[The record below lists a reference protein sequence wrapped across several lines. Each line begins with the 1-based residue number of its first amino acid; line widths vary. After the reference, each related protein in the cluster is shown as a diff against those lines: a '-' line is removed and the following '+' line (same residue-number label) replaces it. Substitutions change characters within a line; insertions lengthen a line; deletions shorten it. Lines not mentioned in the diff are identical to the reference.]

1 MADLGIKRMEGIV
14 FDVNNLLRSEGFYS
28 EAFDFALV
36 ARSTPAL
43 ERANGERSEVYEAGG
58 IRVIVTQP
66 MRPRS
71 RSGRYLKR
79 HPDGIS
85 SLIFEV
91 EDLEVAAALL
101 TERNATFVDN
111 PRWVSNASGGRYG
124 YFDIT
129 TPFGEAL
136 FRFCQR
142 DGFEDPLPGI
152 ERLSTPSGGK
162 NSMRFEAFDHVT
174 SNFLTLEP
182 MVLWCKTVLGFEQ
195 YWDIAFHTDDVAPS
209 EDHGSGLKS
218 VVLWDPRSGA
228 KFANNEPMRP
238 HFEDSQIYTFVMDN
252 YGPGIQHVAF
262 AVADIISTVRALR
275 ERGVVFMPT
284 PPSYYEMLPARL
296 EMLSVQLEEDIAE
309 LQALEILVDGKPGGS
324 YLLQI
329 FLKEAAGLYEDEE
342 AGPFFFEII
351 QRKGDRGFGEGNFR
365 ALFESIEREQ
375 VKKR

>member
-1 MADLGIKRMEGIV
+1 MEGIV
-14 FDVNNLLRSEGFYS
+14 FDVHNLLRSEGFYAES
-28 EAFDFALV
+28 FDFALI
-36 ARSTPAL
+36 ARSTAAL
-43 ERANGERSEVYEAGG
+43 ERTAGERTEVYEAGD
-58 IRVIVTQP
+58 IRVIVTSP

-91 EDLEVAAALL
+91 EDLETTAALL
-101 TERNATFVDN
+101 AERNATFVDA
-111 PRWVSNASGGRYG
+111 PRWIDGPQGGRYG
-124 YFDIT
+124 WFDIT

-142 DGFEDPLPGI
+142 DGFEDPLPGVP
-152 ERLSTPSGGK
+152 RLESPGGGQ
-162 NSMRFEAFDHVT
+162 NRMGFESFDHVT

-209 EDHGSGLKS
+209 HDHGSGLKS
-218 VVLWDPRSGA
+218 IVLWDPKSGA

-252 YGPGIQHVAF
+252 HGPGIQHVAF
-262 AVADIISTVRALR
+262 TVADIIGTVRTLR
-275 ERGVVFMPT
+275 DRGVVFMPT
-284 PPSYYEMLPARL
+284 PPSYYQMLPSRL
-296 EMLSVQLEEDIAE
+296 EAMGVVLEEDIEE
-309 LQALEILVDGKPGGS
+309 LRELEILVDGKPGGS

-329 FLKEAAGLYEDEE
+329 FLKEASGLYEDEE
-342 AGPFFFEII
+342 AGPFFFELI

-375 VKKR
+375 VKRR

>member
-14 FDVNNLLRSEGFYS
+14 FDVHNLLRSESFYS

-91 EDLEVAAALL
+91 EDLEATAALL
-101 TERNATFVDN
+101 AERNATFVDA
-111 PRWVSNASGGRYG
+111 PRWVSNPSGGRYG
-124 YFDIT
+124 YLDIT

-142 DGFEDPLPGI
+142 DGFDDPLPGV
-152 ERLSTPSGGK
+152 ERLASASGGG
-162 NSMRFEAFDHVT
+162 NRMGFDAFDHVT

-182 MVLWCKTVLGFEQ
+182 MVLWCKNVLGFEQ
-195 YWDIAFHTDDVAPS
+195 YWDIAFHTDDVAP
-209 EDHGSGLKS
+209 EQAHGSGLKS

-262 AVADIISTVRALR
+262 TVADIISTVRTLR

-284 PPSYYEMLPARL
+284 PATYYEMLPARL
-296 EMLSVQLEEDIAE
+296 SAMGITIEEDLAE
-309 LQALEILVDGKPGGS
+309 LQELEILVDGKPGGS

-329 FLKEAAGLYEDEE
+329 FLKEASGLYDDEE

-375 VKKR
+375 VRKR